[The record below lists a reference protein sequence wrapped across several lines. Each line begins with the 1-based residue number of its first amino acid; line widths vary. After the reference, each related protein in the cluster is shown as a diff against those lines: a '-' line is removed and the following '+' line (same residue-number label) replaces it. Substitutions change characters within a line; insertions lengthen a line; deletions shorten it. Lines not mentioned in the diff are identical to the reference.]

1 MRTLLREHL
10 QSGMRAAW
18 KTRIESDPVAQA
30 TIRYCILSPLA
41 EGADRLVAEEVLETE
56 DSWLEAVLPL
66 PVEEY
71 AEDFRTESSKRQF
84 HSLLDRAKR
93 RHDLYASKGNQD
105 RPLSRNTGFRTL
117 AYRTA
122 GRFIVA
128 NCDLLIALWD
138 EDRPW
143 KRGGTTDTV
152 AYARGKKPVLVFSLK
167 EPGRIHLLEETF
179 RLDLGGSGSPVYPFP
194 E

>member
-18 KTRIESDPVAQA
+18 KARIESDPVAQA

-56 DSWLEAVLPL
+56 DSWLEAALPL

-71 AEDFRTESSKRQF
+71 AEDFRTESSKRRF
-84 HSLLDRAKR
+84 LALLEIAKVR
-93 RHDLYASKGNQD
+93 SVTGTAHGH
-105 RPLSRNTGFRTL
+105 PGESRSL
-117 AYRTA
+117 AYRIG
-122 GRFIVA
+122 GRFVVD

-152 AYARGKKPVLVFSLK
+152 GYARGKKPVLVFSLK
-167 EPGRIHLLEETF
+167 EPGKVRLLEENI
-179 RLDLGGSGSPVYPFP
+179 RLDLGASGSPAYLFP
-194 E
+194 A